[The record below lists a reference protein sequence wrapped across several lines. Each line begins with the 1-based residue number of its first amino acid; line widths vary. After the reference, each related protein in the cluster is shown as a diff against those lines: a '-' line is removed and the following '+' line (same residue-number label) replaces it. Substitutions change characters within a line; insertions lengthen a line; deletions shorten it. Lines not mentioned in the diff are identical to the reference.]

1 MDKNAFYGMTL
12 DEEQVAFV
20 KAIKDKNK
28 VIVFC
33 DAAAGTGKT
42 TLAMGAAN
50 ILVKNSNVDEVIAFM
65 NAQQEAEA
73 EGREE
78 FTCPL
83 CGGTAIWG
91 RARGNNHLHC
101 GCKGCG
107 FRMME

>member
-1 MDKNAFYGMTL
+1 M
-12 DEEQVAFV
+12 
-20 KAIKDKNK
+20 
-28 VIVFC
+28 
-33 DAAAGTGKT
+33 
-42 TLAMGAAN
+42 
-50 ILVKNSNVDEVIAFM
+50 KNSNVDEVIAFLI
-65 NAQQEAEA
+65 AQQEAEA

-78 FTCPL
+78 FTCPI